1 MENRAELD
9 REDERDKDLVRP
21 PDVNREPNRSATM
34 LELFFDLAFL
44 IFVARAGEL
53 LATDETWT
61 GGLRFASVLA
71 IGWWAWA
78 STTLYANRFDTDDA
92 VFRLITLVGMG
103 GVLVMAASASKLSGP
118 ESLWFTLGYVV
129 VRLVLIAGYLRA
141 WRHIEEARA
150 TIRPYLIGHAGGA
163 AIWLIALAVP
173 APWRYVIWALG
184 VGVDLLGPAW
194 TSRVRDALP
203 LHVDH
208 LPERFGL
215 FVILVLGESVGAAVT
230 GIHDGG
236 WTTGVVLTALSA
248 FVLSAALWWSYFD
261 LSGGAAKRR
270 LLEEDGENTR
280 KSVHDLYV
288 YAHLPIAVSLAA
300 VAVGLEHAIAHGADD
315 HLPAGTRV
323 IVGAGLAGYLLSA
336 MVVQGVLS
344 RRFRPALVWPG
355 LGVPFAA
362 ALAVIDL
369 PPVAVIGAAA
379 TILVAGVATGLW
391 QHKIGEF
398 RTANV

>member
-9 REDERDKDLVRP
+9 REDERDKDLIRP
-21 PDVNREPNRSATM
+21 PDVNREPNRSATT

-44 IFVARAGEL
+44 FFVARAADL
-53 LATDETWT
+53 LAADETWT
-61 GGLRFASVLA
+61 GGVRFASVLA

-92 VFRLITLVGMG
+92 IFRLITLVGMG
-103 GVLVMAASASKLSGP
+103 GVLAMAASVDKISGP

-129 VRLVLIAGYLRA
+129 VRLTLVAGYLRA
-141 WRHIEEARA
+141 WRHIEDARA
-150 TIRPYLIGHAGGA
+150 TVRPYLIGHAAGA
-163 AIWLIALAVP
+163 AIWLVALAVP
-173 APWRYVIWALG
+173 TPWRYGVWA
-184 VGVDLLGPAW
+184 VGVVADLLGP
-194 TSRVRDALP
+194 TRTTRLRDALP
-203 LHVDH
+203 LHLDH

-236 WTTGVVLTALSA
+236 WTTGVVLTALCA
-248 FVLSAALWWSYFD
+248 FVLAAALWWSYFD

-270 LLEEDGENTR
+270 LLEEGGEDTR

-315 HLPAGTRV
+315 HLAAGTRV
-323 IVGAGLAGYLLSA
+323 VLGAGLAGYLLSA
-336 MVVQGVLS
+336 MVIQGVLS
-344 RRFRPALVWPG
+344 RRYRPALIWPG
-355 LGVPFAA
+355 IGVPLAA
-362 ALAVIDL
+362 GLAVIDL
-369 PPVAVIGAAA
+369 PPVAMVAAAA
-379 TILVAGVATGLW
+379 TILVAGVATALR
-391 QHKIGEF
+391 QHKAGEI

>member
-1 MENRAELD
+1 MENREELD

-21 PDVNREPNRSATM
+21 PDVNREPNRSATT

-44 IFVARAGEL
+44 FFVARAADL
-53 LATDETWT
+53 LAADETWT

-103 GVLVMAASASKLSGP
+103 GVLTMAASVDRIAGR

-129 VRLVLIAGYLRA
+129 VRLVLVAGYLRA
-141 WRHIEEARA
+141 RHHIEDARA
-150 TIRPYLIGHAGGA
+150 TVRPYLIGHAAGA
-163 AIWLIALAVP
+163 AIWLAALAVP
-173 APWRYVIWALG
+173 TPWRYGVWALG
-184 VGVDLLGPAW
+184 VLVDFIGP
-194 TSRVRDALP
+194 TVTTRLRDTLP
-203 LHVDH
+203 LHLDH

-230 GIHDGG
+230 GLHDGG
-236 WTTGVVLTALSA
+236 WTTGVVLAALFA
-248 FVLSAALWWSYFD
+248 FVLAAALWWSYFD

-270 LLEEDGENTR
+270 LLEEGDGET
-280 KSVHDLYV
+280 SHGVHDLYV
-288 YAHLPIAVSLAA
+288 YAHLPIAISLAA
-300 VAVGLEHAIAHGADD
+300 VAVGLEHVIVHGADD
-315 HLPAGTRV
+315 HLPAATRV
-323 IVGAGLAGYLLSA
+323 ILGAGLAGYLLSA
-336 MVVQGVLS
+336 VVVQGVLS
-344 RRFRPALVWPG
+344 RRFRAALIWPG
-355 LGVPFAA
+355 IGVPL
-362 ALAVIDL
+362 ALALAFVDL
-369 PPVAVIGAAA
+369 PPVAVVAAAA

-391 QHKIGEF
+391 QHKIGEI